1 MSTPKGSQYFSIL
14 LLPIYPQFRSYD
26 RSFNFQLNASSD
38 LFTVFR
44 LFMSLYAPSQNYG
57 KRKLKLEGYNALMN
71 LRLEVGTVTSD

>member
-1 MSTPKGSQYFSIL
+1 MSTSKGSQYISIL

-38 LFTVFR
+38 LFR